1 VLAPDPPPGRG
12 PTRRDVDEEPPPIRA
27 DRPSR
32 GLVVWGLI
40 TGLVFAAPLAY
51 VAIHN
56 LGPDSVLTEVLFTR
70 RTLDPLRRTL
80 VLAASVSASA
90 AVVGTAAAW
99 VTIRTDVPLRRF
111 WRLVAP
117 LPLVF
122 PSFVAA
128 AGFVSGFGANG
139 LVTDLLRPLGVDR
152 IEPPRGFWGAWFVL
166 TLFTYPYVYLPVA
179 ARLAS
184 LPPSLEESA
193 RLLGRRPRSVFRT
206 VVLPQTSP
214 AIWAG
219 TLLVFLY
226 TVSEFGAIVVLR
238 YDTLTSSIYSNR
250 LFNAPVSM
258 ALSLVLGLIAL
269 AVVVVERSH
278 ARRRVQVEVAR
289 ARRPLQ
295 VRLGR
300 WRWPALLGIAG
311 LMTMSLLAPLAVLTE
326 WLVRGMGAD
335 GRGRLD
341 VEPVALG
348 TLVANT
354 AGVSLV
360 TALVAVAAVLPVAY
374 LTSRYRSRS
383 GGVVNAFVVAGFAFP
398 GLVVALSLVSWSLS
412 NDAGAALY
420 QTFPFLVFGYV
431 VHFGA
436 QSMRA
441 SQVAVGSIPRRLED
455 AARMLGADRLRRL
468 RTIELPLML
477 PGLGAAAGLVLL
489 STMKE
494 LPLTLILAPPGFETL
509 ATRVWSLYQESFV
522 AGAGLAALLLVA
534 VSAVLTWFL
543 VLRRADALDR

>member
-1 VLAPDPPPGRG
+1 
-12 PTRRDVDEEPPPIRA
+12 
-27 DRPSR
+27 
-32 GLVVWGLI
+32 
-40 TGLVFAAPLAY
+40 VFAAPLAY
-51 VAIHN
+51 VAVRN
-56 LGPDSVLTEVLFTR
+56 FGSDGVLADIVFTR

-80 VLAASVSASA
+80 VLAGSVSASA
-90 AVVGTAAAW
+90 ALVGTAAAW

-128 AGFVSGFGANG
+128 AAWVAGFGANG
-139 LVTDLLRPLGVDR
+139 LATDILRPLGVDQ
-152 IEPPRGFWGAWFVL
+152 IEPPRGFWGAWFLL

-226 TVSEFGAIVVLR
+226 TVSEFGAVVVLR
-238 YDTLTSSIYSNR
+238 YDTLTSAIYSNR
-250 LFNAPVSM
+250 IFNRPVSL
-258 ALSLVLGLIAL
+258 ALSLVLGLVAL
-269 AVVVVERSH
+269 AVVVVERTH
-278 ARRRVQVEVAR
+278 ARRRLRVELAR

-300 WRWPALLGIAG
+300 WRWPALIGIAG
-311 LMTMSLLAPLAVLTE
+311 LMVMSLLAPLAVLTS
-326 WLVRGMGAD
+326 WMLRGLNAT
-335 GRGRLD
+335 GRGELD

-348 TLVANT
+348 TLSANT
-354 AGVSLV
+354 AGISLV
-360 TALVAVAAVLPVAY
+360 TAVVAVAAVLPVAY
-374 LTSRYRSRS
+374 LTSRYRSRA
-383 GGVVNAFVVAGFAFP
+383 GGVANAFVVAGFAFP
-398 GLVVALSLVSWSLS
+398 GLVVALSLVSWSLT
-412 NDAGAALY
+412 NDLGASLY
-420 QTFPFLVFGYV
+420 QTFPFLVFAYV

-441 SQVAVGSIPRRLED
+441 SQVAVAAIPNRLED
-455 AARMLGADRLRRL
+455 AARMLGAHRLRRL

-477 PGLGAAAGLVLL
+477 PGLAAAAGLVLL

-494 LPLTLILAPPGFETL
+494 LPVTLILSPPGFETL

-522 AGAGLAALLLVA
+522 AEAGLAALTLVA